1 MTNRLYRVN
10 LSIASPSEI
19 ERTARQLTAIR
30 ERFLTTGNPAMYTP
44 RPMILESWQRCR
56 ALDVNPG
63 RRYAPL
69 AIARE
74 TQLDHLREVNE
85 LLIRATRSA
94 MSHLTDFLA
103 GSGYV
108 IVLSDAKGC
117 LLDVIGDVA
126 IRRRLA
132 RIDFVPG
139 GDWSE
144 AAAGTNA
151 IGTALADGHIVQ
163 LMAAEHY
170 CDGWQDLTC
179 TAAPIHHPLTGEI
192 IGVLDVTGDYR
203 LIRPFLTNSL
213 AAAALEAEQR
223 MRALLTGTPDGK
235 RQTLE
240 KEFPTINRGTTQS
253 FISGTSPLE
262 VNAHNKT
269 QWPHTGKDLPG
280 IPSLNDIRAWL
291 NVQERRAYDAERLA
305 AASAAISASLD
316 LGVALEKVAEQLAY
330 VLQLESAAAC
340 LFNESDEGMSLHIW
354 CKQSPLRSETLQ
366 VVETLLQQAEVV
378 SLIRERG
385 EPVII
390 DDVLSSTLLPGALIE
405 QIGLRSIALLPLTTA
420 RGVIGFIAA
429 PKYEYFHWLVDDV
442 QLGLAFAAQSAT
454 AIENARLFDTL
465 QQHNRHIEALNAM
478 AQLLGTL
485 LDPSQHLNLILER
498 IAEIIGLDAGIVL
511 LLDKSGDHL
520 TLVAQYGR
528 LEVVLPELGERPLR
542 PLYEL
547 ADQVA
552 ATGEALLINDLE
564 SDRHIMQESLRAANL
579 CDLMVVPL
587 ATSSTILGV
596 LVVGSHSPRRLT
608 QEDFALFTTIGQQLG
623 LALKNAQLLRAESEM
638 EILREADRL
647 KSGFL
652 AAVSHDLRSPL
663 TAIRASVESLL
674 DRGGVGIQSARDQEH
689 LLHNIA
695 SQASRLGRL
704 VDQLLDLSRIEA
716 GALLLDR
723 DWTELPVLI
732 ADTIAKFEGLS
743 SGCRVEQDLSPDLPL
758 YYIDPDSLVQ
768 VLWNLLENAYKYAP
782 PNSPIRVEAGWT
794 GVDVLIGVAD
804 CGPGIPVG
812 EREKIFQ
819 RFYRLDRGYK
829 ADMQGCG
836 LGLAICRGIVEA
848 HDGRIWVE
856 DRPGGGSIFRFTL
869 PLPTTTPISLEA
881 LEEHELYVV
890 STKEK

>member
-1 MTNRLYRVN
+1 MTSHLYRVN
-10 LSIASPSEI
+10 LSIAFPSEI
-19 ERTARQLTAIR
+19 EITARQLRAIR
-30 ERFLTTGNPAMYTP
+30 EGFLTTGSLATHAP
-44 RPMILESWQRCR
+44 RSLILESWQRCH
-56 ALDVNPG
+56 AMNVNPS

-69 AIARE
+69 AVARE
-74 TQLDHLREVNE
+74 SQLYQLREANE
-85 LLIRATRSA
+85 MLIRATHSVMGR
-94 MSHLTDFLA
+94 LTDFLA

-108 IVLSDAKGC
+108 IVLSDAKGV
-117 LLDVIGDVA
+117 LLDVLGDA
-126 IRRRLA
+126 GIRRRLA

-213 AAAALEAEQR
+213 AAAALETEQQLR
-223 MRALLTGTPDGK
+223 DLLAGTPNGK
-235 RQTLE
+235 HQTISQELAV
-240 KEFPTINRGTTQS
+240 S
-253 FISGTSPLE
+253 FTSGTSPLE
-262 VNAHNKT
+262 VNGYNKT
-269 QWPHTGKDLPG
+269 RWPHTGKDLPG
-280 IPSLNDIRAWL
+280 TPTIDDIQACL

-305 AASAAISASLD
+305 AASGAISASLD

-378 SLIRERG
+378 SYIRERG

-390 DDVLSSTLLPGALIE
+390 DDVQTSNLLPAALIK
-405 QIGLRSIALLPLTTA
+405 QMGIRSIALLPLTTA

-429 PKYEYFHWLVDDV
+429 PRYNYYHWPVDDV
-442 QLGLAFAAQSAT
+442 RLGLAFAVQSAT

-465 QQHNRHIEALNAM
+465 QQHNRHMKALNAM
-478 AQLLGTL
+478 ALLLGTL

-564 SDRHIMQESLRAANL
+564 SDRRIMQESLRAANL

-674 DRGGVGIQSARDQEH
+674 DRREIQLAREHDH

-695 SQASRLGRL
+695 GQTSRLGRL

-716 GALLLDR
+716 GVLSLDL

-732 ADTIAKFEGLS
+732 ADTLAKFEELNN
-743 SGCRVEQDLSPDLPL
+743 GCQVERDLSPDLPL
-758 YYIDPDSLVQ
+758 HYVDPDRLIQ
-768 VLWNLLENAYKYAP
+768 VLWNLLENANKYA
-782 PNSPIRVEAGWT
+782 SPRSSIKVETRWT
-794 GVDVLIGVAD
+794 GTEVLIGVAD
-804 CGPGIPVG
+804 RGPGIPAG

-819 RFYRLDRGYK
+819 HFYRLDRDYR
-829 ADMQGCG
+829 AHTQGSG
-836 LGLAICRGIVEA
+836 LGLAICRGIVQA
-848 HDGRIWVE
+848 HGGRIWVE
-856 DRPGGGSIFRFTL
+856 DRPGGGSIFRIAL
-869 PLPTTTPISLEA
+869 PLPPDSIVLEG
-881 LEEHELYVV
+881 LGEPELHTA
-890 STKEK
+890 STM